1 MDEHAEGRTGGK
13 KERKKEE
20 GRKKEREKPSK
31 SAWEIESERAMRE
44 RLRCRHSAG

>member
-20 GRKKEREKPSK
+20 GRKKERE
-31 SAWEIESERAMRE
+31 RE
-44 RLRCRHSAG
+44 TIQVGMGNRK